1 LITFTLG
8 NFPDSGTCLLTLVLC
23 AWHARNS
30 QIETKLNVTFFK
42 LKKKERKIL
51 NSIFEM
57 ILYNIANIDL
67 RWATHTFYTWLRSV
81 LTCLS
86 VWRSCE
92 TSYSYILHMALFC
105 THLFISMTFLW
116 DELLLYSTSGHCSV
130 LTCLSVW
137 HSCETSYS
145 YILHR
150 AIVLYSLVYLCDVPV
165 RRVTPIFYIGPLFCT
180 HLFISMTFLWD
191 ELLIYFT

>member
-1 LITFTLG
+1 MITFTLG
-8 NFPDSGTCLLTLVLC
+8 NFPDSRKCLLTLVLC
-23 AWHARNS
+23 AWHACNS

-67 RWATHTFYTWLRSV
+67 RWTTHTFYTWPCSV

-92 TSYSYILHMALFC
+92 TSYSYI
-105 THLFISMTFLW
+105 W
-116 DELLLYSTSGHCSV
+116 
-130 LTCLSVW
+130 
-137 HSCETSYS
+137 
-145 YILHR
+145 HR
-150 AIVLYSLVYLCDVPV
+150 AIVLYSLVYLCDVLV
-165 RRVTPIFYIGPLFCT
+165 RRVTPIFGIGPLFCT
-180 HLFISMTFLWD
+180 HLFISVTFH
-191 ELLIYFT
+191 

>member
-1 LITFTLG
+1 VSTEQWPYVKYRSNSSHRNVIEI
-8 NFPDSGTCLLTLVLC
+8 NKWVQNKAMSKIYVLTLVLC
-23 AWHARNS
+23 AWLARNS

-116 DELLLYSTSGHCSV
+116 DELLLYST
-130 LTCLSVW
+130 
-137 HSCETSYS
+137 
-145 YILHR
+145 
-150 AIVLYSLVYLCDVPV
+150 
-165 RRVTPIFYIGPLFCT
+165 
-180 HLFISMTFLWD
+180 
-191 ELLIYFT
+191 

>member
-1 LITFTLG
+1 MVVYRLLLRYNLFIQKNILSSSISKTYIHVCTFHGSIIIYTG
-8 NFPDSGTCLLTLVLC
+8 QYS
-23 AWHARNS
+23 NS
-30 QIETKLNVTFFK
+30 WNKYN
-42 LKKKERKIL
+42 KKKERKIL

-92 TSYSYILHMALFC
+92 TGYSYILHMALFC

-116 DELLLYSTSGHCSV
+116 DELLLY
-130 LTCLSVW
+130 
-137 HSCETSYS
+137 
-145 YILHR
+145 
-150 AIVLYSLVYLCDVPV
+150 
-165 RRVTPIFYIGPLFCT
+165 
-180 HLFISMTFLWD
+180 
-191 ELLIYFT
+191 FT